1 MEEEG
6 PQASLFSVGCFS
18 ICKMR
23 RWGPYR
29 VMESGRN
36 SLHPPPHQT
45 SAKLYSCLPLLVP
58 WTVFEMCLCS
68 PGGRRPSDEEDS
80 TEQQPRSRVSRGW
93 EGGGPEHPAA
103 GPRRPLLHR
112 WRDHREDRLVG
123 SMRAGDWIDGSA
135 IVWDLNL
142 S

>member
-1 MEEEG
+1 
-6 PQASLFSVGCFS
+6 
-18 ICKMR
+18 
-23 RWGPYR
+23 
-29 VMESGRN
+29 
-36 SLHPPPHQT
+36 
-45 SAKLYSCLPLLVP
+45 
-58 WTVFEMCLCS
+58 MCLCS